1 MKFIKQNLV
10 ETDIFLERYLPCKIL
25 NMIKDVNDEV
35 ISDYNDR
42 KKYLTQLDAEFKKVM
57 QKNCHISFKEFENFE
72 TEEYNKINEK
82 SKEGE
87 LKDLESFQ

>member
-1 MKFIKQNLV
+1 M
-10 ETDIFLERYLPCKIL
+10 
-25 NMIKDVNDEV
+25 
-35 ISDYNDR
+35 
-42 KKYLTQLDAEFKKVM
+42 DAEFKKVM
-57 QKNCHISFKEFENFE
+57 QKNCQISFEEFEHFE